1 MRIKYQK
8 PNKIVLYFLLGIV
21 VPCIL
26 LSYFAYRGVRN
37 ESAFLERRTINEHQN
52 TANLIINQIDNF
64 ITKEAS
70 DLNNY
75 IQQFERERNS
85 IDSDSR
91 TTSSFKPALIHSIF
105 SIDSHS
111 EFTFHYPKLLYLPDK
126 ENQDFV
132 NGKIS
137 TTSQLFNQAHHLE
150 YVEKNYKKT
159 LEVCQSALSQNY
171 NANIKSAL
179 WNTIARLQRKNAQ
192 PDKAILSYHNLI
204 KKYGNLN
211 GPGAISFG
219 LAAHFELGS
228 LYITVKDTLK
238 AVEIYLDAYH
248 NIVESTWNL
257 QKSQFQFFLKS
268 VGDSL
273 KSLLSVKK
281 NIQNIKY
288 FGSVFDS
295 LRNQLENK
303 NQMTEYLLKFLKKGA
318 DILDQKIGDNIR
330 NKPSGLFLE
339 ILDNDYLISLITTEE
354 LNADESENVWGV
366 IWDIENFKNQYLR
379 SLLENSLESNE
390 AYWQVVNNN
399 GNIILQSKTS
409 EPGKK
414 TVTINLVNNFPPWS
428 IELFR
433 QDPKLFEQIL
443 NLRRSIYFYILILVA
458 GILGCGLILTSY
470 SINREIELAQLKSE
484 FVSTISH
491 DLRSPLTSIRQMA
504 EMLETGR
511 VITKERRHK
520 YYEVIVEQSE
530 KLSLLINNILDST
543 KMEEKKRTFDFEVVT
558 FEKLLNEILSTTKK
572 RIHHE
577 GFTLNIEIDR
587 NLPEIV
593 VDRSAISQAIAN
605 LVDNAIKFS
614 NENKEINVR
623 SFSESGYVVVEIQD
637 FGIGIKDDE
646 KNKIFNRFYRGSD
659 ESVRG
664 RTKGSG
670 LGLTLVKQIIDA
682 HNGDVTVDSELGK
695 GSTFTIKLPV

>member
-1 MRIKYQK
+1 
-8 PNKIVLYFLLGIV
+8 
-21 VPCIL
+21 
-26 LSYFAYRGVRN
+26 
-37 ESAFLERRTINEHQN
+37 
-52 TANLIINQIDNF
+52 
-64 ITKEAS
+64 
-70 DLNNY
+70 
-75 IQQFERERNS
+75 
-85 IDSDSR
+85 
-91 TTSSFKPALIHSIF
+91 
-105 SIDSHS
+105 
-111 EFTFHYPKLLYLPDK
+111 
-126 ENQDFV
+126 
-132 NGKIS
+132 
-137 TTSQLFNQAHHLE
+137 
-150 YVEKNYKKT
+150 
-159 LEVCQSALSQNY
+159 
-171 NANIKSAL
+171 
-179 WNTIARLQRKNAQ
+179 
-192 PDKAILSYHNLI
+192 
-204 KKYGNLN
+204 
-211 GPGAISFG
+211 
-219 LAAHFELGS
+219 
-228 LYITVKDTLK
+228 
-238 AVEIYLDAYH
+238 
-248 NIVESTWNL
+248 
-257 QKSQFQFFLKS
+257 
-268 VGDSL
+268 
-273 KSLLSVKK
+273 
-281 NIQNIKY
+281 
-288 FGSVFDS
+288 
-295 LRNQLENK
+295 
-303 NQMTEYLLKFLKKGA
+303 MTEYLLKFLKKGA